1 MSSLN
6 SCLKVAWNFSASQF
20 LLFVN
25 PFAHTE
31 WTNPTSTSPPYNA
44 DAATAAS
51 TPREA
56 CTKKFTERSMSLI
69 YETATNIPVPLL
81 KNHGSGRESYQPPRG
96 SSTKPL
102 LISPNGKK
110 HQDLSYT
117 THVAQSMYDT
127 GGIPF
132 PTIYCIENFSA
143 TAHESRC
150 RAMGTFSITSSPS
163 RKRRLH
169 LERSKP
175 CL

>member
-1 MSSLN
+1 MCR
-6 SCLKVAWNFSASQF
+6 CLQHPSRLLLPTYCLTVCIYPNDVFFKFLLIVAWNFSASQF

-81 KNHGSGRESYQPPRG
+81 KTMGAVGNLTNR
-96 SSTKPL
+96 
-102 LISPNGKK
+102 
-110 HQDLSYT
+110 
-117 THVAQSMYDT
+117 
-127 GGIPF
+127 
-132 PTIYCIENFSA
+132 
-143 TAHESRC
+143 HE
-150 RAMGTFSITSSPS
+150 
-163 RKRRLH
+163 
-169 LERSKP
+169 
-175 CL
+175 